1 MSVAE
6 IANDL
11 IAEIL
16 ISLNEIVYSL
26 NNAELPDE
34 DRQILERGET
44 DTRNN
49 LIRAQLIRDRNRLT

>member
-26 NNAELPDE
+26 NNAELTDE